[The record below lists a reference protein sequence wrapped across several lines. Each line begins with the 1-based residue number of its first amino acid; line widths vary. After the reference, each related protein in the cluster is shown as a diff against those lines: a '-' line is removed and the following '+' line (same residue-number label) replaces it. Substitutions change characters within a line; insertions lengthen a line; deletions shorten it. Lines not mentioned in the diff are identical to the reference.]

1 MFRQICEPILKILSD
16 VLSRRKI
23 TSVSKSETNLYY
35 AIQQPF

>member
-16 VLSRRKI
+16 VLSRRK
-23 TSVSKSETNLYY
+23 SETNLYY